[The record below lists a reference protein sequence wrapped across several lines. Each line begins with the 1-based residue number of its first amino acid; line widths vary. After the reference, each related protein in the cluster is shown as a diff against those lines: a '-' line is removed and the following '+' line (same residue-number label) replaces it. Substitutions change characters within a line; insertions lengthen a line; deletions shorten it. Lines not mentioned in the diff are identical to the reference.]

1 MGHNYCTGLP
11 RITGLNLLKF
21 NPESLVLAEE
31 SLWPRGTRH
40 PCCWEG
46 RAVVPVSGHQG
57 GQSSLIV
64 AQRESGR
71 AELQDRSALKT
82 TAVAFLSLHGAAP
95 SSASSSSFL
104 PSVCSGLVCNSEVS
118 PYGRRGLGAGGAESP
133 VLRLGKGA
141 FRLLCERRLR
151 SRGEPKRPW
160 NEGEVSGAWNKRGV
174 W

>member
-31 SLWPRGTRH
+31 SLWSRGTRH

-104 PSVCSGLVCNSEVS
+104 PSVCSGLVYNSEVS
-118 PYGRRGLGAGGAESP
+118 HMGGG
-133 VLRLGKGA
+133 VLEQEVRSL
-141 FRLLCERRLR
+141 LLCERRLR